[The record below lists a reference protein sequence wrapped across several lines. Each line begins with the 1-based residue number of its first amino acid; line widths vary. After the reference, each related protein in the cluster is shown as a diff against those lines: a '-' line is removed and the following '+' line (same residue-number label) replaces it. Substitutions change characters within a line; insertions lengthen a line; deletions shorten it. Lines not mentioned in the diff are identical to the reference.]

1 MIDVYTGIAKIVFI
15 MIGIIAGIILFS
27 RYAAKI
33 KLPFRTEEQS
43 YNIKKV
49 GSLYMGY
56 KKFISVVEINNHVLV
71 VGGGDKELSLLAKW
85 KKEDTAV

>member
-1 MIDVYTGIAKIVFI
+1 MDVYTGAAKVIFI
-15 MIGIIAGIILFS
+15 MIGIIAAIILFS
-27 RYAAKI
+27 RYAGKI
-33 KLPFRTEEQS
+33 KMPFKTEEQGYS
-43 YNIKKV
+43 IRKV

-85 KKEDTAV
+85 EKEDTAA

>member
-1 MIDVYTGIAKIVFI
+1 MMDVYAGAAKVIFI
-15 MIGIIAGIILFS
+15 LIGIIAAIILFS
-27 RYAAKI
+27 RYAGKI
-33 KLPFRTEEQS
+33 KLPFKAEEQS

-85 KKEDTAV
+85 KKEDTAA

>member
-1 MIDVYTGIAKIVFI
+1 MMDVYTGAAKVIFI
-15 MIGIIAGIILFS
+15 LIGIIAAIILFS
-27 RYAAKI
+27 RYAGKI
-33 KLPFRTEEQS
+33 KMPFKTEEQS

-56 KKFISVVEINNHVLV
+56 KKFISVVEINEHVLV